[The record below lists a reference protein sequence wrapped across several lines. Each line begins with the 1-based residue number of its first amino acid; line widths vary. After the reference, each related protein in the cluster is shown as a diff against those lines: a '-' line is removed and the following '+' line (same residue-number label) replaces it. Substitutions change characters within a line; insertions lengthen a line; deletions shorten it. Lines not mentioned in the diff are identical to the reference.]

1 MKEKVDLY
9 NNTYGNFTE
18 RVLAEVRAEAFGK
31 DIGQNS
37 WITAQEMLM
46 LIEPL
51 RLNDDSVVLEVA
63 CGSGG
68 PAMFLAKSTRCK
80 IYGVDSNENAIQT
93 ARNQSSQTGVH
104 FEVADA
110 NKQLPFGENKF
121 DAIVCM
127 DAVNHFFDRL
137 QILCE
142 WQRLLKKGGRFLYT
156 DPIVVTG
163 PLTNDEMAKR
173 SSIGFFL
180 FVPHGANEKWIE
192 DAGLRLIEKHDV
204 TSAASTVARRWHDAR
219 VKRQTDLESVEGK
232 ERFEGLQTFLDIVHR
247 LYNEKRLSR
256 FAYVGEKI

>member
-9 NNTYGNFTE
+9 NNTYGNFTD

-80 IYGVDSNENAIQT
+80 IHGVDSNENAIQT
-93 ARNQSSQTGVH
+93 ARNQSSRTEIH

-110 NKQLPFGENKF
+110 NQQLPFEEGKF

-127 DAVNHFFDRL
+127 DAVNHFCDRF
-137 QILCE
+137 QILRE
-142 WQRLLKKGGRFLYT
+142 WHRLLKKGGRFLYT
-156 DPIVVTG
+156 DPIVITG
-163 PLTNDEMAKR
+163 PLTNDEIAKR
-173 SSIGFFL
+173 SSIGFFVL
-180 FVPHGANEKWIE
+180 VPQGANEKWIE
-192 DAGLRLIEKHDV
+192 DAEFRLIEKHDV
-204 TSAASTVARRWHDAR
+204 TSAAAAIAKRWCDAR
-219 VKRQTDLESVEGK
+219 AKRQTDLESLEGK
-232 ERFEGLQTFLDIVHR
+232 ERFEGLQTFLDVVHR
-247 LYNEKRLSR
+247 LYSEKRLSR
-256 FAYVGEKI
+256 FAYIGEKI